1 VVRHAGQDGGDTL
14 VHERQ
19 GGGAVD
25 EAGQRV
31 DELLGKARLL
41 GGEEGGMQYSEDM
54 VKMTRVRATTTTT
67 RVRKIRGKGTL
78 QEGSEQRRA

>member
-14 VHERQ
+14 VHERH

-41 GGEEGGMQYSEDM
+41 GGEEGGMQYSED
-54 VKMTRVRATTTTT
+54 KEGCSTVRTW
-67 RVRKIRGKGTL
+67 
-78 QEGSEQRRA
+78 